1 MATTATGPVKTEL
14 QRSVGFYGLMF
25 VSLGSIIGSGWL
37 LGALHVAQVAGP
49 SGIIS
54 WVIGAVMLSTLAL
67 IYAELGATYPV
78 AGGTARFA
86 YFSHGPVAG
95 FLSGWTSWLQAVF
108 IAPVEVIAAL
118 TYLSSVHWVDKH
130 FSMVRASGL
139 LNDRGLIVAILAMV
153 GFTALNLAG
162 AKLMAESNTGIVIW
176 KTIVP
181 ILTVV
186 VILFASFHGGNFH
199 TATDHDHTGGGFA
212 PAGIHGIFAALP
224 AGVVFALQG
233 FEQAAQL
240 AGEAYNPKKDISRA
254 ILTAMAIGATI
265 YMALEIVFIGAIN
278 PANLVHG
285 WGNPLGGS
293 GAGDYGAWY
302 TLALA
307 VGAGWLGTI
316 LIIDAVV
323 SPGGTGLVYL
333 GTTARISYAM
343 GTEPE
348 MPSAL
353 ARTNSRGVPA
363 VSLIVA
369 AVLGICAF
377 GPFKSWSAIVSIVT
391 DTTAVMY
398 AFAPV
403 ALGSLQVHDKA
414 GRDRPYRMPA
424 PKILLPAGFAFAD
437 LLIYWTGWDFMWK
450 LDIMIVIGFILFFI
464 GASVKKTNALEK
476 VKHAVWIGPWL
487 IGLTILS
494 SMGRYGAWGPQDV
507 KGHNWLSRN
516 HNFLP
521 PSWDLL
527 VIVVF
532 SIAIYYWALSCV
544 MKQADVD
551 AAIERDAHQINF
563 MVE

>member
-1 MATTATGPVKTEL
+1 MTAVVGSESAGPDSATGL
-14 QRSVGFYGLMF
+14 HRSVGFWGLMF

-37 LGALHVAQVAGP
+37 LGALNVAKVAGP

-54 WVIGAVMLSTLAL
+54 WLLGAVMLSTLAL

-86 YFSHGPVAG
+86 YFSHGQVAG

-118 TYLSSVHWVDKH
+118 TYLSSVHWVNKH
-130 FSMVRASGL
+130 FSMVHSSGL
-139 LNDRGLIVAILAMV
+139 LNTRGLIVAILAMV
-153 GFTALNLAG
+153 AFTALNLAG
-162 AKLMAESNTGIVIW
+162 AKIMAESNSGIVIW
-176 KTIVP
+176 KTLVP

-186 VILFASFHGGNFH
+186 VIVFLSFHGANFH
-199 TATDHDHTGGGFA
+199 TGSLNGSLHGKGGGFA
-212 PAGIHGIFAALP
+212 PGGIHGVFAALP
-224 AGVVFALQG
+224 VGVVFALQG

-254 ILTAMAIGATI
+254 ILTAMAVGALI
-265 YMALEIVFIGAIN
+265 YIALEVVFIGAIN
-278 PANLVHG
+278 PKNLVTG

-307 VGAGWLGTI
+307 VGAGWLATI
-316 LIIDAVV
+316 LIIDAVI
-323 SPGGTGLVYL
+323 SPSGTGLVYL
-333 GTTARISYAM
+333 GTTARISYAI
-343 GTEPE
+343 GNEPE
-348 MPSAL
+348 MPQSL
-353 ARTNSRGVPA
+353 KKTNKRGVPY
-363 VSLIVA
+363 VSLLVA
-369 AVLGICAF
+369 LVIGILAF

-403 ALGSLQVHDKA
+403 ALGALQKHDSA
-414 GRDRPYRMPA
+414 ERDRPYRMPA

-450 LDIMIVIGFILFFI
+450 LDLMIIIGFILFFV
-464 GASVKKTNALEK
+464 GAAVRKTNALTK
-476 VKHAVWIGPWL
+476 VKNAVWIAPWL

-494 SMGRYGAWGPQDV
+494 SMGRYGAWGPTRHQGAQLV
-507 KGHNWLSRN
+507 VAQPR
-516 HNFLP
+516 LP
-521 PSWDLL
+521 AEQLGSADCHRLL
-527 VIVVF
+527 DCH
-532 SIAIYYWALSCV
+532 LLLG
-544 MKQADVD
+544 
-551 AAIERDAHQINF
+551 AHLRHGA
-563 MVE
+563 VGRRCSDRA

>member
-1 MATTATGPVKTEL
+1 MATATPDSSVHTEL
-14 QRSVGFYGLMF
+14 NRSVGFWGLMF

-37 LGALHVAQVAGP
+37 LGALNVAKEAGP
-49 SGIIS
+49 SGIVS
-54 WVIGAVMLSTLAL
+54 WIIGAIMLSTLAL

-118 TYLSSVHWVDKH
+118 TYLSSVHWVNKH
-130 FSMVRASGL
+130 FSMVRPSGL
-139 LNDRGLIVAILAMV
+139 LNDRGLIVALIAMV
-153 GFTALNLAG
+153 AFTALNLAG
-162 AKLMAESNTGIVIW
+162 AKLMAESNSGIVIW

-181 ILTVV
+181 VLTIV
-186 VILFASFHGGNFH
+186 VIVFLSFHGANFH
-199 TATDHDHTGGGFA
+199 TGTDHGAGGGFA

-224 AGVVFALQG
+224 VGVVFALQG

-254 ILTAMAIGATI
+254 ILTAMAIGASI
-265 YMALEIVFIGAIN
+265 YLLLEVVFVGAIDPKN
-278 PANLVHG
+278 IAHG
-285 WGNPLGGS
+285 WSNPLGGS

-316 LIIDAVV
+316 LIIDSVI

-333 GTTARISYAM
+333 GTTARISYAI

-348 MPSAL
+348 MPTAL
-353 ARTNSRGVPA
+353 TKTDSRGVPY

-369 AVLGICAF
+369 AVVGILAF
-377 GPFKSWSAIVSIVT
+377 GPFKSWSSIVSIVT

-403 ALGSLQVHDKA
+403 ALGSLQIHDQPTGT
-414 GRDRPYRMPA
+414 GR
-424 PKILLPAGFAFAD
+424 
-437 LLIYWTGWDFMWK
+437 TGCRCRRSCCRR
-450 LDIMIVIGFILFFI
+450 
-464 GASVKKTNALEK
+464 AS
-476 VKHAVWIGPWL
+476 
-487 IGLTILS
+487 
-494 SMGRYGAWGPQDV
+494 
-507 KGHNWLSRN
+507 
-516 HNFLP
+516 
-521 PSWDLL
+521 PSPT
-527 VIVVF
+527 
-532 SIAIYYWALSCV
+532 C
-544 MKQADVD
+544 
-551 AAIERDAHQINF
+551 
-563 MVE
+563 

>member
-1 MATTATGPVKTEL
+1 MTATQETTHVGL

-54 WVIGAVMLSTLAL
+54 WVIGAIMLSTLAL

-78 AGGTARFA
+78 GGGTARFA

-95 FLSGWTSWLQAVF
+95 FVSGWASYLQAVF
-108 IAPVEVIAAL
+108 IAPVEIIASL
-118 TYLSSVHWVDKH
+118 TYLSSVHWVNQH
-130 FSMVRASGL
+130 FDMVRPSGL
-139 LNDRGLIVAILAMV
+139 LNGRGLIVAILAMV

-162 AKLMAESNTGIVIW
+162 AKFMAESNTGIVIW
-176 KTIVP
+176 KTLVP
-181 ILTVV
+181 ILTIV
-186 VILFASFHGGNFH
+186 VIGVLAFHVGNFH
-199 TATDHDHTGGGFA
+199 TSSDHGGGGGFM
-212 PAGIHGIFAALP
+212 PFGVHGIFAALP

-240 AGEAYNPKKDISRA
+240 AGEAKNPKKDISRA

-265 YMALEIVFIGAIN
+265 YLLLEVVFVGALK
-278 PANLVHG
+278 PSNLVHG
-285 WGNPLGGS
+285 WANPLGGS

-307 VGAGWLGTI
+307 AGATWLGTV
-316 LIIDAVV
+316 LVVDAVI

-333 GTTARISYAM
+333 GTTARISYAL
-343 GTEPE
+343 GEERE

-353 ARTNSRGVPA
+353 NRTDRRGVP
-363 VSLIVA
+363 VTSIIVA
-369 AVLGICAF
+369 AVIGILAF
-377 GPFKSWSAIVSIVT
+377 GPFKSWSSIVSIVT

-403 ALGSLQVHDKA
+403 ALGALQLHDSA
-414 GRDRPYRMPA
+414 DRVRPYRMPA
-424 PKILLPAGFAFAD
+424 PKLLLPAGFAFAN

-450 LDIMIVIGFILFFI
+450 LDILIAFGFILFMI
-464 GASVKKTNALEK
+464 GAVVKQTDAMTKA
-476 VKHAVWIGPWL
+476 KHAIWVGPWL
-487 IGLTILS
+487 VGLTLISAL
-494 SMGRYGAWGPQDV
+494 GRYGAWGPNDTD
-507 KGHNWLSRN
+507 GHNWLSRY
-516 HNFLP
+516 HEFLP
-521 PSWDLL
+521 AEVDLVV
-527 VIVVF
+527 VIVF
-532 SIAIYYWALSCV
+532 SVAVYYWAIGCV
-544 MKQADVD
+544 MEQRDVD

-563 MVE
+563 IVD